1 LPNRFAYVLGSILIC
16 GVILADAAGYSSLY
30 ANLVFLSLAAA
41 LLVYGGVTGNPGLSD
56 WFPTGKTRYRASRGK
71 IWSMAMSIES
81 AERGYWHSREDL
93 ARILAEAYAVKQGGP
108 LKPDY
113 DAIVRTREKLM
124 MIAGNDQDVRG
135 IFEPHPSDS
144 PAVSRFRRRKDET
157 YLSALEAA
165 IAMVNE
171 GV

>member
-1 LPNRFAYVLGSILIC
+1 MPNRFAYALGSTLIC
-16 GVILADAAGYSSLY
+16 GVILADAAGYLSLY
-30 ANLVFLSLAAA
+30 ANLVLLSLAAA
-41 LLVYGGVTGNPGLSD
+41 LLIYGGVTGNPGLSD
-56 WFPTGKTRYRASRGK
+56 WFPTGKTRHQSSRGK
-71 IWSMAMSIES
+71 VWSMAMRVES
-81 AERGYWHSREDL
+81 AERGYWHAREDL
-93 ARILAEAYAVKQGGP
+93 ARILAEASAVKQGGS

-113 DAIVRTREKLM
+113 DTIMRTREKLM
-124 MIAGNDQDVRG
+124 MIAENDQDVRR

-144 PAVSRFRRRKDET
+144 PAVSRFRRKKDET

>member
-1 LPNRFAYVLGSILIC
+1 LPNRFAYALGSIIIC
-16 GVILADAAGYSSLY
+16 GVILADAAGYPSLY

-41 LLVYGGVTGNPGLSD
+41 LLVYGGVTGSPGLSD
-56 WFPTGKTRYRASRGK
+56 WFPTGKTRHQSSRGK
-71 IWSMAMSIES
+71 IWSMAMSVES
-81 AERGYWHSREDL
+81 AERGYWHAREDL
-93 ARILAEAYAVKQGGP
+93 ARILAEACAVKQGGP

-113 DAIVRTREKLM
+113 DTIMRTREKL
-124 MIAGNDQDVRG
+124 MIAGNDQDVRR

-165 IAMVNE
+165 IAMANE